1 MKIRIKFSKEGAM
14 KFVGHLDMMRYF
26 QKAMRRANV
35 DIRYSGGFSPHMV
48 MSFASPLGVG
58 VTSSGEYMDIEVLS
72 TDPSV
77 EMLKR
82 LNQVMV
88 PGVEVLSYRRLP
100 DTAKDAMSIVAAAD
114 YLVRFR
120 EGYGPQRW
128 EDFASGWPGFLN
140 QGSIFVHKK
149 TKKGEKVMDIRPWI
163 YGWDGKEGEIHLRL
177 ATGSMANLKPE
188 TAIGAYL
195 ESRGSQLG
203 EFALLIHR
211 NEVYANQAKA
221 GKPDFCPLE
230 QFGEDIE

>member
-1 MKIRIKFSKEGAM
+1 
-14 KFVGHLDMMRYF
+14 
-26 QKAMRRANV
+26 
-35 DIRYSGGFSPHMV
+35 
-48 MSFASPLGVG
+48 
-58 VTSSGEYMDIEVLS
+58 
-72 TDPSV
+72 
-77 EMLKR
+77 
-82 LNQVMV
+82 
-88 PGVEVLSYRRLP
+88 
-100 DTAKDAMSIVAAAD
+100 
-114 YLVRFR
+114 
-120 EGYGPQRW
+120 
-128 EDFASGWPGFLN
+128 
-140 QGSIFVHKK
+140 
-149 TKKGEKVMDIRPWI
+149 MDIRPWI